1 MPADESRL
9 AAANAAA
16 MEILRSFYPEETPL
30 RTLLL
35 KHSTQVRDKALDILR
50 RSSAPTLC
58 DDADVV
64 QAALLHDIGVGR
76 CHAPSILCEGH
87 ADYMAHGLIGGQML
101 REYAISHHIDLEK
114 YARVC
119 ERHTGTGLTSED
131 IRTQRLPLPER
142 DFLPETPL
150 ERLICLADKFYSKS
164 GDMQEKPL
172 PRVRASLAKFGPD
185 TLARFDAL
193 CRRFAISSN

>member
-1 MPADESRL
+1 MAADESRL

-16 MEILRSFYPEETPL
+16 MEILCSFYPEETPL

-35 KHSTQVRDKALDILR
+35 KHSTQVRDKALDLLR
-50 RSSAPTLC
+50 RGPDPAIC
-58 DDADVV
+58 DEADVV

-76 CHAPSILCEGH
+76 CHAPSILCEGT

-101 REYAISHHIDLEK
+101 REYAASHHLDLEK

-119 ERHTGTGLTSED
+119 ERHTGTGLTAED

-150 ERLICLADKFYSKS
+150 ERLVCLADKFYSKS
-164 GDMQEKPL
+164 GAMQEKPL
-172 PRVRASLAKFGPD
+172 ARVRQEM
-185 TLARFDAL
+185 ARFGEAPLRRLDAML
-193 CRRFAISSN
+193 AQFGAG

>member
-9 AAANAAA
+9 AATNAAA
-16 MEILRSFYPEETPL
+16 IEILRSFYPEETPL

-58 DDADVV
+58 DEADVV

-131 IRTQRLPLPER
+131 IHTQRLPLPER

-164 GDMQEKPL
+164 GAMQEKPL
-172 PRVRASLAKFGPD
+172 TRIRQEM
-185 TLARFDAL
+185 ARFGEAPL
-193 CRRFAISSN
+193 RRLDDMLAQFGVA